1 MKKNRRY
8 NINNL
13 EELHAMVNSLKAEH
27 NQQGKDLLMDGKAYL
42 KQFTIGGLIKKYAT
56 PSAFLK
62 VDDKLNISSSI
73 MSLLLPFVMNSTI
86 FRGSGLI
93 TKALVGL
100 ASGKVGKTLDAEHLS
115 AIFNSVKS
123 WFSGSKKKESKD
135 KLKEVDYGIPPDS
148 ETY

>member
-1 MKKNRRY
+1 MKKIRKY

-13 EELHAMVNSLKAEH
+13 EELHAMVCTLKLESDLQAEALV
-27 NQQGKDLLMDGKAYL
+27 NDGKTYL
-42 KQFTIGGLIKKYAT
+42 KQFTIGSLIKKYAT

-73 MSLLLPFVMNSTI
+73 MSLVLPMVMNSTL
-86 FRGSGLI
+86 FRGSGFI
-93 TKALVGL
+93 TKTLVGL

-123 WFSGSKKKESKD
+123 WFGPKKKKD
-135 KLKEVDYGIPPDS
+135 KPVGYVDYGIPPDS